1 MNLEERM
8 KRYKETVQAELHEER
23 IQETIRKSKTAF
35 LTAERERVLSYR
47 EFLWIQTKIIQ
58 KKWWVLQFL
67 LLVTLWI
74 LLTSVTDEIYAKKSM
89 GVMASLFVILMIP
102 ELWKNRSYECME
114 IEAASYYS
122 LKQVYA
128 ARMLLF
134 GIIDTFLITVF
145 CGTAAAGLH
154 FGVSELVIQFLFP
167 LSITACICFGILCS
181 KYCFS
186 ETAAIILCIIWSAVW
201 LFIILNE
208 SLYKIVAVPIWF
220 TLLGFAI
227 LFLVFA
233 VCRILKSCNKYLE
246 VPLDEIRT

>member
-1 MNLEERM
+1 MYGNRSCFLLFSETSICGTYAVIWHY
-8 KRYKETVQAELHEER
+8 RYLSDYCILR
-23 IQETIRKSKTAF
+23 DCCSGTAF
-35 LTAERERVLSYR
+35 
-47 EFLWIQTKIIQ
+47 W
-58 KKWWVLQFL
+58 
-67 LLVTLWI
+67 
-74 LLTSVTDEIYAKKSM
+74 
-89 GVMASLFVILMIP
+89 GVRACHSI
-102 ELWKNRSYECME
+102 S
-114 IEAASYYS
+114 
-122 LKQVYA
+122 
-128 ARMLLF
+128 
-134 GIIDTFLITVF
+134 
-145 CGTAAAGLH
+145 
-154 FGVSELVIQFLFP
+154 FP

>member
-8 KRYKETVQAELHEER
+8 KRYKETVQAELHEEG

-102 ELWKNRSYECME
+102 EL
-114 IEAASYYS
+114 
-122 LKQVYA
+122 
-128 ARMLLF
+128 
-134 GIIDTFLITVF
+134 D
-145 CGTAAAGLH
+145 
-154 FGVSELVIQFLFP
+154 
-167 LSITACICFGILCS
+167 
-181 KYCFS
+181 
-186 ETAAIILCIIWSAVW
+186 
-201 LFIILNE
+201 
-208 SLYKIVAVPIWF
+208 
-220 TLLGFAI
+220 
-227 LFLVFA
+227 
-233 VCRILKSCNKYLE
+233 
-246 VPLDEIRT
+246 